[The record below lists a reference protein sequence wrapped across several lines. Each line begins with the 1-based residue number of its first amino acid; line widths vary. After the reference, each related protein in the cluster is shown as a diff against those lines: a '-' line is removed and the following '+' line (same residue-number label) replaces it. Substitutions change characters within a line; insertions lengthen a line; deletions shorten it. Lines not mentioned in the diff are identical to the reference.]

1 MNLFG
6 IDATSSNLS
15 IYAVYKGKI
24 IININKQLKFGASHL
39 VEYIEKSLNK
49 SGFKLDDFDAY
60 VIGAGP
66 GSFTGLRISFSI
78 IKAFAMALNKPV
90 ISLSSFYSCA
100 YPFCGTKEKIA
111 VISDAR
117 RNLIY
122 FAAYKSKNAKLLR
135 QGKVQ
140 LLCLDE
146 VLAKKDYFFV
156 TYDSNLRDKILEI
169 DSNIDFC
176 PEDVYPNARYL
187 LFEAQNY
194 YSRGKFSSVD
204 KLKPLYLHP
213 KTCQVRKVIK
223 K

>member
-6 IDATSSNLS
+6 IDSTSSNLS
-15 IYAVYKGKI
+15 IYATYKGKI

-39 VEYIEKSLNK
+39 AEYIEKSLNK
-49 SGFKLDDFDAY
+49 SRVKLNDFDAY

-78 IKAFAMALNKPV
+78 IKAFAIALNKPV
-90 ISLSSFYSCA
+90 ISLGSFYSCA
-100 YPFCGTKEKIA
+100 YPFRNKKEKIA

-122 FAAYKSKNAKLLR
+122 FASYKSKNGNLLR
-135 QGKVQ
+135 QEKVQ
-140 LLCLDE
+140 LICLDE

-156 TYDSNLRDKILEI
+156 TYDSNLRDKILEV

-176 PEDVYPNARYL
+176 PEDVYPNVRYL
-187 LFEAQNY
+187 LAQAQNY
-194 YSRGKFSSVD
+194 YSKGKFSSVD

>member
-6 IDATSSNLS
+6 IDSTSSNLS
-15 IYAVYKGKI
+15 IYATYKGKI

-39 VEYIEKSLNK
+39 AEYIEKSLNK
-49 SGFKLDDFDAY
+49 SRVKLSDFDAY

-78 IKAFAMALNKPV
+78 IKAFAIALNKPV
-90 ISLSSFYSCA
+90 ISLGSFYSCA
-100 YPFCGTKEKIA
+100 YPFRSKKEKIA

-122 FAAYKSKNAKLLR
+122 FASYKSKNGNLLR
-135 QGKVQ
+135 QEKVQ
-140 LLCLDE
+140 LICLDE

-156 TYDSNLRDKILEI
+156 TYDSNLRDKILEV
-169 DSNIDFC
+169 DSNIDFF
-176 PEDVYPNARYL
+176 PEDVYPNVRYL
-187 LFEAQNY
+187 LAQAQND
-194 YSRGKFSSVD
+194 YSKGKFSSVD